1 MLNIVVYCYWEYF
14 ENSWERHWFICL
26 SLKKWSCSRL
36 VLYSHQHVQNSFFT
50 VKFCPVALSDSSNER
65 KSIALS
71 ESHISSIAQFV
82 QIVQKIRYGQF
93 GQTINLFN
101 ESYQI
106 LNSLHFGQFWTILV
120 TFGQFYFGQ
129 IWTFILFDILI
140 VHHNGILN
148 TNFQRSRAHFQID
161 HFKKKKQKSRN
172 SIIALLFLNNSMPK
186 NAGNNSSVLF
196 FKYPQVFQKKFKKFF
211 MQIQKRIDFSH
222 KTPIQQIQWLPT
234 LGLSL
239 TFLFSTN

>member
-65 KSIALS
+65 KSIVLW

-82 QIVQKIRYGQF
+82 QIVHKR
-93 GQTINLFN
+93 TINLFN

-106 LNSLHFGQFWTILV
+106 LNSLHFGQFWSLL
-120 TFGQFYFGQ
+120 GN
-129 IWTFILFDILI
+129 FILDKFGHLFYLI
-140 VHHNGILN
+140 
-148 TNFQRSRAHFQID
+148 
-161 HFKKKKQKSRN
+161 
-172 SIIALLFLNNSMPK
+172 FL
-186 NAGNNSSVLF
+186 
-196 FKYPQVFQKKFKKFF
+196 
-211 MQIQKRIDFSH
+211 
-222 KTPIQQIQWLPT
+222 
-234 LGLSL
+234 
-239 TFLFSTN
+239 

>member
-172 SIIALLFLNNSMPK
+172 SIIALLFLNNLMHK
-186 NAGNNSSVLF
+186 NAGNNSTVLF
-196 FKYPQVFQKKFKKFF
+196 FK
-211 MQIQKRIDFSH
+211 
-222 KTPIQQIQWLPT
+222 
-234 LGLSL
+234 
-239 TFLFSTN
+239 

>member
-106 LNSLHFGQFWTILV
+106 LNS
-120 TFGQFYFGQ
+120 FYFGQ

-172 SIIALLFLNNSMPK
+172 SIIALLFLNNSMHK
-186 NAGNNSSVLF
+186 NASNNWSVLF
-196 FKYPQVFQKKFKKFF
+196 FK
-211 MQIQKRIDFSH
+211 
-222 KTPIQQIQWLPT
+222 
-234 LGLSL
+234 
-239 TFLFSTN
+239 